1 MKSWSRVT
9 THWPGRKWLQ
19 GVQTRFWQPTISESV
34 VTTGMPGYFCI
45 TSMTTSVPRYNVLHE
60 PEGEVYVLHV
70 ANLTPEDS
78 GMYICQVDIKVI
90 IMINLTLWYDQV
102 NSVPSSLSYHQLKV
116 ISEED
121 EDSRDSLID
130 SKDEQFASCCIRAN
144 ISDACRGFCS
154 LNILLMGVDG
164 TSPDDC
170 EDEFPAIAASMADG
184 RDHQPCCL
192 KMGVPEVCTYLCKGE
207 YNKKTDNIKT
217 IFNCREHMPR
227 TLACIAAGVGE
238 DFLLTISRKVSLIF
252 FTSQR
257 HFHQNHLGS
266 LSLPLTQPLCRFPGF
281 HHHLRTSWHR
291 STWST

>member
-1 MKSWSRVT
+1 M
-9 THWPGRKWLQ
+9 
-19 GVQTRFWQPTISESV
+19 
-34 VTTGMPGYFCI
+34 
-45 TSMTTSVPRYNVLHE
+45 
-60 PEGEVYVLHV
+60 
-70 ANLTPEDS
+70 
-78 GMYICQVDIKVI
+78 
-90 IMINLTLWYDQV
+90 

-184 RDHQPCCL
+184 RNHQPCCL
-192 KMGVPEVCTYLCKGE
+192 KMGVPEVCTDLCKGE

-252 FTSQR
+252 FYFSETLPPKPFGFSVTAL
-257 HFHQNHLGS
+257 NSTS
-266 LSLPLTQPLCRFPGF
+266 LSVSWFSSSPSDKLTQKYMINI
-281 HHHLRTSWHR
+281 TYIQ
-291 STWST
+291 